1 MKSTYDPEADAF
13 YLYFGSSA
21 VSESVEVRPGIVLDF
36 DAEGP
41 LPGIEILDASR
52 SLPKAVDLAGME
64 SPGIGRKT
72 GPC

>member
-13 YLYFGSSA
+13 YLDFGSSA

-36 DAEGP
+36 DAEGR
-41 LPGIEILDASR
+41 LPGIEILDAST